1 MVSTVA
7 ERAEKEKQVLETQ
20 NNYTQRILE
29 REEDRLELVES
40 LESIKHSAQVAVE
53 DNERLFQELIQSIE
67 KKCSEVTN
75 QIRAQENVEVNCT
88 KEHLK
93 QVEQEIVDL
102 KSKNEELKQLLQ
114 KQDDIH
120 FFQSFQAFHDLSLPE
135 AIPRLLK

>member
-1 MVSTVA
+1 MVSTAA

-20 NNYTQRILE
+20 NNYTQRIVK
-29 REEDRLELVES
+29 REEDCLELVKS

-53 DNERLFQELIQSIE
+53 DTERLFQELIQSIE

-75 QIRAQENVEVNCT
+75 QIRAQENAEVNCT

-93 QVEQEIVDL
+93 QVEQEIVEL

-114 KQDDIH
+114 KQDDIL
-120 FFQSFQAFHDLSLPE
+120 FFQSFQSFHDFSLPE